1 MWTQSDTGMCVHR
14 GKTMGGTAERL
25 LYSQTRNHACRHL
38 DLRHLAS
45 RTMGNYW
52 MVVWTFQSL
61 VFCYGGPSKP
71 RRGIK
76 WFLTAH
82 SCTAITLVHG
92 DGFVL
97 TPIISKLC
105 TYISYSFPTLYH
117 FIIAIVIRYFL
128 PDQTVYNSRSLCLSW
143 ASVAK
148 INACYYTDNTWV
160 KLILN
165 SKFTNKS
172 VPFAS
177 DKMKGLFHNRSPK

>member
-1 MWTQSDTGMCVHR
+1 MWTQSDTRDVCTQRKDHGRHC
-14 GKTMGGTAERL
+14 ERL
-25 LYSQTRNHACRHL
+25 PYSQTRNHACRHL

-105 TYISYSFPTLYH
+105 TYISYSPSPPCIASLLLLWLDIFSLTRLSTTPGHYVYH
-117 FIIAIVIRYFL
+117 
-128 PDQTVYNSRSLCLSW
+128 
-143 ASVAK
+143 
-148 INACYYTDNTWV
+148 
-160 KLILN
+160 
-165 SKFTNKS
+165 
-172 VPFAS
+172 
-177 DKMKGLFHNRSPK
+177 GLQ